1 MKKAESKTLKLPT
14 RTKAP
19 SSTMDKIKASSEIGR
34 LCAMMDFW
42 ETTFFSTSEG
52 RERLAAIAN
61 DEQAWNGL
69 GFIISG
75 MAEDLRELE
84 GAILTA
90 PDLPACRG

>member
-1 MKKAESKTLKLPT
+1 MKKAESKISKLPI
-14 RTKAP
+14 RTKA
-19 SSTMDKIKASSEIGR
+19 SSSMIDKGRASSEIGR
-34 LCAMMDFW
+34 LCAMMDFL

-69 GFIISG
+69 AFLVSD
-75 MAEDLRELE
+75 MAEDLRWLE